1 MSQENIAFQLDG
13 AKRAASDAIAADLK
27 QDRSYVINEAIN
39 LFLDLYQ
46 WHITEIQQ
54 SLAEAEAGDFAA
66 PEEVRA
72 VFARLT
78 NAG

>member
-13 AKRAASDAIAADLK
+13 KKRAALDAIAADLK
-27 QDRSYVINEAIN
+27 QDRSYVINEAID

-46 WHITEIQQ
+46 WQITEIQQ
-54 SLAEAEAGDFAA
+54 SLAEAEAGDFAT

-72 VFARLT
+72 VFAKLT